1 MFFVQEVANEI
12 KRFLLIISNFTFLGI
27 FILTQLYQNLIYLA
41 IVIFLTTL
49 TQRKYIALLGGHTH
63 TQINTHTQYP
73 HTVIILINPVVRFSL
88 GNNVVPSRD
97 HTI

>member
-49 TQRKYIALLGGHTH
+49 TQRKYIALPRRAHTHTHNAYTH
-63 TQINTHTQYP
+63 TQINTHT
-73 HTVIILINPVVRFSL
+73 
-88 GNNVVPSRD
+88 
-97 HTI
+97 HTIPTHCDNFD